1 MSRKLKI
8 HSLSL
13 LLHLISFH
21 LSTRSREEEG
31 RGEDFHDWMPRFSS
45 FVSFSRR
52 RWTSSSSLSVSS
64 WIPLLMSV
72 CLLHLPLTEVPLF
85 LVTSL
90 LVLLLFLYFL
100 LFFLSHDNHLLSV
113 IFSLFFFLN
122 TFDGE
127 NISSCDFFPREF
139 LLLMLFSREESFE
152 KRTSKLLIVSKY
164 FSWFEAALN
173 YEDTLSLSVSLLFF
187 NRY

>member
-1 MSRKLKI
+1 
-8 HSLSL
+8 
-13 LLHLISFH
+13 
-21 LSTRSREEEG
+21 
-31 RGEDFHDWMPRFSS
+31 MPRFAS
-45 FVSFSRR
+45 FVSFFFSRR

-72 CLLHLPLTEVPLF
+72 CLLHLPLTKVPLF

-100 LFFLSHDNHLLSV
+100 LLFLSHDNHLLSV
-113 IFSLFFFLN
+113 IFSLFFFFFLH

-127 NISSCDFFPREF
+127 NISYFLWF
-139 LLLMLFSREESFE
+139 LLPSRVFTPYALLSGGISFL